1 MSIPAGATALLFAGA
16 DTGTPT
22 PSPTEELRSL
32 RFHSADSAYLSRT
45 PSSAGNRKTFTWSG
59 WLKQVVV
66 SGTAQTHI
74 FAAGTSPYFQ
84 FYFAGPTLYVETNQ
98 GYIQPTRKFRDPSAW
113 FHFVV
118 AVDTT
123 QATATNRIKLYV
135 NGEEVTDFAVDQRSS
150 ITQNTDLSINSTVE
164 HRIGRQT
171 AATAYSNMYLSRV
184 HFVDGQQ
191 LEPTDFGE
199 FDTNEDWQP
208 ITFAGTS
215 YGTNG
220 FKLTFGDNS
229 SLANLAQ
236 DTSGNDND
244 FTANNISITAGSGND
259 SVKDH
264 PEAGTETDT
273 GAGDEVAGNYATLNP
288 AHIYASTLSN
298 GALDWTSSTNYGK
311 AQGTIAVTSG
321 KWYYEATIGS
331 GNMLVGIFDATQK
344 IPANTWIGTKAYYSS
359 NGRKYDGNSA
369 TSYGSTFTSGDVIG
383 VALDMDAGT
392 LVFYKN
398 NVSQGTAFT
407 GITGRQILGLLGS
420 DGSTGNA
427 SVNFGQREFTY
438 NAPNN
443 FKAVCA
449 TNLPSPTLT
458 NPRTAFKAF
467 EYTGNGSSQTINVGF
482 DPDVV
487 WFKQRGTTQHHL
499 LCNTIRGATKQLLP
513 NLINTES
520 TDAQN
525 LNSYVSN
532 GFLVGSGHTVNENG
546 QKHMAYCW
554 ELGSSNVSN
563 TDGSLTSTIRAN
575 QDLGCSI
582 IQYTGNGTSTPK
594 TVGHGLGQTPK
605 MVIWKKVS
613 ESGDWIV
620 YHDAVTTNGQTI
632 IRLQSNI
639 ARQFFTTSSYLFAN
653 STQVELNWPT
663 TSVLNKNGV
672 VHFVMC
678 FAPVEGVCSI
688 GRYVGNGNATV
699 GVFVHCGFRPA
710 WILIKRIAAT
720 GEWRIH
726 DSTRSPFNVSDK
738 SFAINTAAELSA
750 SSQNID
756 ILSNGFKILTANSDY
771 NDSGDAYLY
780 TAMAESPFKTARA
793 R

>member
-22 PSPTEELRSL
+22 PTPTDELRSL
-32 RFHSADSAYLSRT
+32 RFNSADNSCLSKT
-45 PSSAGNRKTFTWSG
+45 FSSETNRKTWTWSG
-59 WLKQVVV
+59 WIKRSTLGVNGQ
-66 SGTAQTHI
+66 SLMYCRDGNNDNEYLELRFAPSSSPDSITLSSYGTNFRTTDA
-74 FAAGTSPYFQ
+74 
-84 FYFAGPTLYVETNQ
+84 V
-98 GYIQPTRKFRDPSAW
+98 FRDPSAW
-113 FHFVV
+113 FNLVV
-118 AVDTT
+118 ACDTT
-123 QATATNRIKLYV
+123 QSSASDRVKFYI
-135 NGEEVTDFAVDQRSS
+135 NGVQQTFSTETGIAQNQNLGFNQAAEHKIGDDFD
-150 ITQNTDLSINSTVE
+150 
-164 HRIGRQT
+164 G
-171 AATAYSNMYLSRV
+171 YLAEI
-184 HFVDGQQ
+184 HFIDGQA
-191 LEPTDFGE
+191 LEASDFGE

-208 ITFAGTS
+208 IAFTGT

-220 FKLTFGDNS
+220 FKLTFSDNS

-236 DTSGNDND
+236 DSSGNDND
-244 FTANNISITAGSGND
+244 FTTNNISITAGSGND

-264 PEAGTETDT
+264 PEAGTETDA
-273 GAGDEVAGNYATLNP
+273 GAGDEVAGNYATLSP
-288 AHIYASTLSN
+288 VSIYASTLSN

-344 IPANTWIGTKAYYSS
+344 IPANSWIGTKAYYSS

-407 GITGRQILGLLGS
+407 GLTGRYILGLIGS
-420 DGSTGNA
+420 DGSTANA

-487 WFKQRGTTQHHL
+487 WFKQRGTVQHHL
-499 LCNTIRGATKQLLP
+499 LCNTIRGATKQLIP
-513 NLINTES
+513 NLINAES

-525 LNSYVSN
+525 LNSFVSN

-563 TDGSLTSTIRAN
+563 TDGSITSTIRAN

-582 IQYTGNGTSTPK
+582 IQYTGNGLSTPR
-594 TVGHGLGQTPK
+594 TVGHGLGQAPK

-613 ESGDWIV
+613 TTGDWVV
-620 YHDAVTTNGQTI
+620 YHDAVTSNGQTI

-639 ARQFFTTSSYLFAN
+639 ARQFFTSGSYLFAN

-663 TSVLNKNGV
+663 TTVLNKSGV
-672 VHFVMC
+672 VHFLMC

-688 GRYVGNGNATV
+688 GRYVGNGNATT
-699 GVFVHCGFRPA
+699 GLFVHCGFRPA
-710 WILIKRIAAT
+710 WILIKRIPAA

-738 SFAINTAAELSA
+738 SFEISTNVELSA

-756 ILSNGFKILTANSDY
+756 ILSNGFRILTANADY

-780 TAMAESPFKTARA
+780 TAIAESPFKTARA